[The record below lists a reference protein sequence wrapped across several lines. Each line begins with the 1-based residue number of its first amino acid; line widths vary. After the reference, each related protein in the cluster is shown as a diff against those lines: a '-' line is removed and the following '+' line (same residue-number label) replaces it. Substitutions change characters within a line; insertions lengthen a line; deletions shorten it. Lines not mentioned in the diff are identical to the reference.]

1 MKSLKPMLILITLC
15 LAAASHAQT
24 TENTNRGREALKM
37 GLYPPDM
44 IMRHQQRLGITAGQR
59 KSMAAAVKQFQSDVA
74 ELQWNLQSEQQTLK
88 QQLARHEIDAEEAL
102 VQVDKVLALEN
113 EFKRAHF
120 RLLISIKNELR
131 EEQIDMIDQHLSQRR
146 SELQRQ

>member
-1 MKSLKPMLILITLC
+1 MKTLNSLLILITLC
-15 LAAASHAQT
+15 LATASHAQPP
-24 TENTNRGREALKM
+24 ENNARGREALKM

-59 KSMAAAVKQFQSDVA
+59 NSMAEAVKQFQSEVA

-131 EEQIDMIDQHLSQRR
+131 EEQIDMIDQHLSQTRT
-146 SELQRQ
+146 ELQRQ